1 MDEFVRK
8 DDVID
13 EIAMF
18 YSYHDTAPEGEL
30 INRIRNMQPLECN
43 EKFADMLNELL
54 SLEEK
59 MDYFSL
65 TTRERAEFQYYVE
78 ERMS

>member
-1 MDEFVRK
+1 MDEIVK
-8 DDVID
+8 KGDVID

-18 YSYHDTAPEGEL
+18 YSYHDTASEGEL
-30 INRIRNMQPLECN
+30 INRVRNMQSLECN

-59 MDYFSL
+59 IDYFGL
-65 TTRERAEFQYYVE
+65 TDRDRAEFQHYVE
-78 ERMS
+78 ERIS